1 MPDIHFYVTKPPEKD
16 VPAFE
21 GLADVVKKLEHVS
34 EAKADP
40 TTSVVAVTFEGGR
53 AEKTGDRARHQGS
66 RLRDLQALGQERPPG
81 GHVLEQTR
89 RESSVL

>member
-1 MPDIHFYVTKPPEKD
+1 MPDIHFYVTKPPED
-16 VPAFE
+16 VPAFK

-53 AEKTGDRARHQGS
+53 AEKQEIERVIKEAGYVVS
-66 RLRDLQALGQERPPG
+66 RLSVRSDPLGG
-81 GHVLEQTR
+81 TY
-89 RESSVL
+89 

>member
-1 MPDIHFYVTKPPEKD
+1 MPDIHFYVHKPPEKD

-21 GLADVVKKLEHVS
+21 GLEDVVKKLEHVS

-53 AEKTGDRARHQGS
+53 AEQQEIKRAIEEVGYVIS
-66 RLRDLQALGQERPPG
+66 RL
-81 GHVLEQTR
+81 
-89 RESSVL
+89 SVRSDFPRGTY

>member
-1 MPDIHFYVTKPPEKD
+1 MPDIHFYVNKPPEKD

-53 AEKTGDRARHQGS
+53 AERQEIERVIKKAGYVIS
-66 RLRDLQALGQERPPG
+66 RLSVRSDPLGG
-81 GHVLEQTR
+81 TY
-89 RESSVL
+89 

>member
-53 AEKTGDRARHQGS
+53 AEKQQIKRAIEEVGYKVS
-66 RLRDLQALGQERPPG
+66 RLSVRSEFPG
-81 GHVLEQTR
+81 GTY
-89 RESSVL
+89 